1 MVESKQYYIG
11 VDVGGTS
18 VKLGL
23 FDEEGDLLGKTSVPT
38 PSLACAEGHAA
49 VVGGIEQLMAGVQ
62 QPMLFV
68 RGIGLAV
75 PCPVP
80 ASGVITMAAN
90 IEIDAPAL
98 KEALEV
104 RCPHALVRYVNDANA
119 AAMGEVWRGSA
130 QGHRS
135 MVMVT
140 IGTGLGGGV
149 VVNGDVIDG
158 AFGAGGEIGHICVN
172 PVEER
177 ACGCGLRGCLEQYAS
192 ASGVVSNYLHVCEE
206 RGVEPVELAGRAI
219 RVRCSTR
226 LVRAMRRR
234 SPRSMSP
241 WTISRSVCKLSPPLW
256 IPRFTCL
263 AVVRPLRPICSW
275 IPCARS
281 TRPAR
286 SPRVAPRRSKSPR
299 SATTPASSERHTW
312 RCAPPLARCR
322 LSAAVVLPLR
332 LRAAGGYERFSCH
345 RLELMNDPFI
355 SSIFVHALSCEFW
368 LPSIIDVQQ
377 IVHKLQ
383 SRTASWRGATACG
396 TLAPC
401 PGRCRTR

>member
-1 MVESKQYYIG
+1 MAESKQYYIG

-38 PSLACAEGHAA
+38 PSLACGEGHAA
-49 VVGGIEQLMAGVQ
+49 VISGIEQLMAGVQ

-149 VVNGDVIDG
+149 VVNGDVVDG
-158 AFGAGGEIGHICVN
+158 AFGAGGEIGHICAN
-172 PVEER
+172 PAEER
-177 ACGCGLRGCLEQYAS
+177 ACGCGLHGCLEQYAS
-192 ASGVVSNYLHVCEE
+192 ASGVVSNYLRVCEE
-206 RGVEPVELAGRAI
+206 RGVEPVELVGP
-219 RVRCSTR
+219 SD
-226 LVRAMRRR
+226 
-234 SPRSMSP
+234 
-241 WTISRSVCKLSPPLW
+241 SRSVFDAARAGDETALAAIDVAMDYLSLGLQ
-256 IPRFTCL
+256 IIS
-263 AVVRPLRPICSW
+263 AVVDPEVYVLGGGASASADMFLDSLRKKYA
-275 IPCARS
+275 AR
-281 TRPAR
+281 AF
-286 SPRVAPRRSKSPR
+286 
-299 SATTPASSERHTW
+299 PASRATAIEVASLGND
-312 RCAPPLARCR
+312 AGIFG
-322 LSAAVVLPLR
+322 AAYVA
-332 LRAAGGYERFSCH
+332 LRAAARE
-345 RLELMNDPFI
+345 
-355 SSIFVHALSCEFW
+355 V
-368 LPSIIDVQQ
+368 
-377 IVHKLQ
+377 
-383 SRTASWRGATACG
+383 
-396 TLAPC
+396 
-401 PGRCRTR
+401 

>member
-1 MVESKQYYIG
+1 MQSPQFGLGGVKGDLMAESKQYYIG

-38 PSLACAEGHAA
+38 PSLACGEGNAA
-49 VVGGIEQLMAGVQ
+49 VISGIEQLMAGVQ

-172 PVEER
+172 PAEER
-177 ACGCGLRGCLEQYAS
+177 ACGCGLHGCLEQYAS
-192 ASGVVSNYLHVCEE
+192 ASGVVNNYLRVCEE
-206 RGVEPVELAGRAI
+206 RGVEPVELVGP
-219 RVRCSTR
+219 SD
-226 LVRAMRRR
+226 
-234 SPRSMSP
+234 
-241 WTISRSVCKLSPPLW
+241 SRSVFDAARAGDKTARAAIDVTMDYLSLGLQ
-256 IPRFTCL
+256 IIS
-263 AVVRPLRPICSW
+263 AVVDPEVYVLGGGASASADMFLDSLRAKYE
-275 IPCARS
+275 AR
-281 TRPAR
+281 AF
-286 SPRVAPRRSKSPR
+286 
-299 SATTPASSERHTW
+299 PASRATAIEVASLGND
-312 RCAPPLARCR
+312 AGIFG
-322 LSAAVVLPLR
+322 AAYVA
-332 LRAAGGYERFSCH
+332 LRAAARE
-345 RLELMNDPFI
+345 
-355 SSIFVHALSCEFW
+355 V
-368 LPSIIDVQQ
+368 
-377 IVHKLQ
+377 
-383 SRTASWRGATACG
+383 
-396 TLAPC
+396 
-401 PGRCRTR
+401 

>member
-1 MVESKQYYIG
+1 MQSPQFGLGGVKGDLMAESKQYYIG
-11 VDVGGTS
+11 VDIGGTS

-38 PSLACAEGHAA
+38 PSLACGEGHAA

-172 PVEER
+172 PAEER
-177 ACGCGLRGCLEQYAS
+177 ACGCGLHGCLEQYAS
-192 ASGVVSNYLHVCEE
+192 ASGVVNNYLRVCEE
-206 RGVEPVELAGRAI
+206 RGVEPVELVGP
-219 RVRCSTR
+219 SD
-226 LVRAMRRR
+226 
-234 SPRSMSP
+234 
-241 WTISRSVCKLSPPLW
+241 SRSVFDAARAGDETALAAIDVAMDYLSLGLQ
-256 IPRFTCL
+256 IIS
-263 AVVRPLRPICSW
+263 AVVDPEVYVLGGGASASADMFLDSLRKKYA
-275 IPCARS
+275 AR
-281 TRPAR
+281 AF
-286 SPRVAPRRSKSPR
+286 
-299 SATTPASSERHTW
+299 PASRATAIEVASLGND
-312 RCAPPLARCR
+312 AGIFG
-322 LSAAVVLPLR
+322 AAYVA
-332 LRAAGGYERFSCH
+332 LRAAARE
-345 RLELMNDPFI
+345 
-355 SSIFVHALSCEFW
+355 V
-368 LPSIIDVQQ
+368 
-377 IVHKLQ
+377 
-383 SRTASWRGATACG
+383 
-396 TLAPC
+396 
-401 PGRCRTR
+401 

>member
-1 MVESKQYYIG
+1 MQSPQFGLGGVKGDLMAESKQYYIG

-38 PSLACAEGHAA
+38 PSLACGEGHAA
-49 VVGGIEQLMAGVQ
+49 VIGGIEQLMAGVQ

-206 RGVEPVELAGRAI
+206 RGVEPVELVGP
-219 RVRCSTR
+219 SD
-226 LVRAMRRR
+226 
-234 SPRSMSP
+234 
-241 WTISRSVCKLSPPLW
+241 SRSVFDAARAGDETALAAIDVAMDYLSLGLQ
-256 IPRFTCL
+256 IIS
-263 AVVRPLRPICSW
+263 AVVDPEVYVLGGGASASADMFLDSLRAKYE
-275 IPCARS
+275 AR
-281 TRPAR
+281 AF
-286 SPRVAPRRSKSPR
+286 
-299 SATTPASSERHTW
+299 PASRATAIEVASLGND
-312 RCAPPLARCR
+312 AGIFG
-322 LSAAVVLPLR
+322 AAYVA
-332 LRAAGGYERFSCH
+332 LRAAARE
-345 RLELMNDPFI
+345 
-355 SSIFVHALSCEFW
+355 V
-368 LPSIIDVQQ
+368 
-377 IVHKLQ
+377 
-383 SRTASWRGATACG
+383 
-396 TLAPC
+396 
-401 PGRCRTR
+401 